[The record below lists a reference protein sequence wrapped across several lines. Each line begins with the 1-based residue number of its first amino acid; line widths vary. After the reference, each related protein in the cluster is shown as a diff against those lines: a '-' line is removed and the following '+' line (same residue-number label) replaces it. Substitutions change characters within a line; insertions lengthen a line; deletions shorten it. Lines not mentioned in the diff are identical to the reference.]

1 MPLEK
6 RILIICGDNYQKQPR
21 VLRTIEAL
29 TNNYIIDVAGH
40 SGSKSHHITFVDLSE
55 NLRHNR
61 IPHLWHFNKPAFIR
75 LPISF
80 YHKFIKQKQFYKP
93 FFYEQSYWSD
103 SRKAD
108 LKLLQTNKYDLII
121 SHGIDTL
128 PIAIKLANYKI
139 PVIFNAHEYY
149 PLEFEQDKE
158 WLRKEGAR
166 SLYFINKYLPQC
178 QHMFCVSKLIQDKF
192 QTHVKINSTVITN
205 APNYIDL
212 KPQPVDPSRIKIIH
226 HGIALRERDIEHMA
240 TLIDHLDERFELNF
254 MMTMPDKTY
263 YEELEV
269 KFKNNNRINFLP
281 TVPLEQLVTFLNR
294 FDIGYYILPPVNFN
308 TKFSLPNK
316 LFEFIQARLCVAF
329 APSPEMKAVI
339 EKYNLGIVATDF
351 TPKAVAEKIRS
362 LSVNDIMNFKI
373 NSNKYAMELSAESNQ
388 VNIRQIVS
396 NLLNN

>member
-6 RILIICGDNYQKQPR
+6 RILIICTDNYQKQPR
-21 VLRTIEAL
+21 VIRTIEAL
-29 TNNYIIDVAGH
+29 STSYNIAVAGN
-40 SGSKSHHITFVDLSE
+40 SE
-55 NLRHNR
+55 LKEHKIEFINLTK
-61 IPHLWHFNKPAFIR
+61 PVQKPTTLWHFNKPAFIR
-75 LPISF
+75 LPVSF
-80 YHKFIKQKQFYKP
+80 YHKYVKQKQFYKP
-93 FFYEQSYWSD
+93 FFYEQSYWSE

-108 LKLLQTNKYDLII
+108 LKLLQQNKYDLII

-128 PIAIKLANYKI
+128 TLAIKLADHKI

-158 WLRKEGAR
+158 WSRTEGSR

-205 APNYIDL
+205 APNFIDL
-212 KPQPVDPSRIKIIH
+212 KPQQVDPNKIKIIH

-240 TLIDHLDERFELNF
+240 TLIDYLDERFELNF

-269 KFKNNNRINFLP
+269 KFKNNKRINFLP

-308 TKFSLPNK
+308 TKFALPNK
-316 LFEFIQARLCVAF
+316 LFEFIQARLCLAF
-329 APSPEMKAVI
+329 GPSPEMKSII
-339 EKYNLGIVATDF
+339 EKYNLGVISDEF
-351 TPKAVAEKIRS
+351 TPQSMADKLKTLSIEQINTFKTNAHKNAE
-362 LSVNDIMNFKI
+362 
-373 NSNKYAMELSAESNQ
+373 ELSSTGNQ
-388 VNIRQIVS
+388 QKISQVIHNI
-396 NLLNN
+396 LNN

>member
-1 MPLEK
+1 
-6 RILIICGDNYQKQPR
+6 
-21 VLRTIEAL
+21 
-29 TNNYIIDVAGH
+29 
-40 SGSKSHHITFVDLSE
+40 
-55 NLRHNR
+55 
-61 IPHLWHFNKPAFIR
+61 
-75 LPISF
+75 
-80 YHKFIKQKQFYKP
+80 
-93 FFYEQSYWSD
+93 
-103 SRKAD
+103 
-108 LKLLQTNKYDLII
+108 
-121 SHGIDTL
+121 
-128 PIAIKLANYKI
+128 
-139 PVIFNAHEYY
+139 
-149 PLEFEQDKE
+149 
-158 WLRKEGAR
+158 
-166 SLYFINKYLPQC
+166 
-178 QHMFCVSKLIQDKF
+178 MFCVSKLIQDKF

-212 KPQPVDPSRIKIIH
+212 KPQPVEPSRIKIIH

-308 TKFSLPNK
+308 TKFALPNK

>member
-1 MPLEK
+1 MNK
-6 RILIICGDNYQKQPR
+6 RKNIVILCSDNYDKQPR

-29 TNNYIIDVAGH
+29 KDNYNITVAGNLKSISH
-40 SGSKSHHITFVDLSE
+40 SVNFIDLS
-55 NLRHNR
+55 N
-61 IPHLWHFNKPAFIR
+61 HLSLNKKSSNWHFNKPILIKA
-75 LPISF
+75 PISF
-80 YHKFIKQKQFYKP
+80 CYKYIKQKQFYKP

-192 QTHVKINSTVITN
+192 QTHVKINSIVITN

-212 KPQPVDPSRIKIIH
+212 KPQPVEPSRIKIIH

-254 MMTMPDKTY
+254 MMTMPDKIY

-308 TKFSLPNK
+308 TKFALPNK

-329 APSPEMKAVI
+329 SPSPEMKAVI